1 MQHLIDLIDQIDD
14 LPVEIIVSESPEG
27 NLGLLDQWSKLNSV
41 VQTTLV
47 NVRTMVTDYLTAH
60 ENQTGTASADFVAW
74 RARVPKIT
82 AEELADEHFE
92 MLAELADWL
101 WTTASPA
108 QLLHVRPML
117 SEMLSDSN
125 RALSNHFRGTMINA
139 DKPAEIDLSAAR
151 EALCGQ
157 VDGVRGLA
165 KSGVFPGLSEDWVLR
180 IKGVEIGERK
190 GSESGVYKFPR
201 APKTVSA
208 EAEKKK
214 NGGQSFR
221 TQNTR
226 VRLYRN
232 GELPTDFPATL
243 GEACKLYFKCSVQ
256 DAAKFFDGWAHGA
269 TYTTSDGTVW
279 SWVLTEA

>member
-1 MQHLIDLIDQIDD
+1 MMEHLIELLDRIDD

-60 ENQTGTASADFVAW
+60 ESQTGTASADFVAW
-74 RARVPKIT
+74 GAMVQKIP
-82 AEELADEHFE
+82 AEELGDEHFE

-125 RALSNHFRGTMINA
+125 RALSNHFRGTMINSE
-139 DKPAEIDLSAAR
+139 KSPEIDLSAAR

-157 VDGVRGLA
+157 
-165 KSGVFPGLSEDWVLR
+165 
-180 IKGVEIGERK
+180 
-190 GSESGVYKFPR
+190 
-201 APKTVSA
+201 
-208 EAEKKK
+208 
-214 NGGQSFR
+214 
-221 TQNTR
+221 
-226 VRLYRN
+226 
-232 GELPTDFPATL
+232 
-243 GEACKLYFKCSVQ
+243 
-256 DAAKFFDGWAHGA
+256 
-269 TYTTSDGTVW
+269 
-279 SWVLTEA
+279 